1 MSMDYVAQGFV
12 EAFRLLLSFDREIYN
27 IIFLTLY
34 VTITSTFIAAI
45 IAVPLGI
52 LMGIKNF
59 IFKRSLI
66 RLLYTFM
73 SMPPVIAGL
82 IVFLTLSRRGP
93 LGQLELLFTPA
104 AMIIAQVLLVAPIIM
119 GITYNSTRE
128 KGQTIKQVAHT
139 LGANRF
145 QALGLLLFELRA
157 DILAAVVSGFGRAIS
172 EVGAVMLV
180 GGNIKGHTR
189 VMTTSIAM
197 LQSMGDY
204 SQAIAIGVV
213 LLALSFVINSILYH
227 GQKVI

>member
-1 MSMDYVAQGFV
+1 MGYIVQGFG
-12 EAFRLLLSFDREIYN
+12 EAFKLLLSFDKEIYG

-34 VTITSTFIAAI
+34 VTIMSTFIATLI
-45 IAVPLGI
+45 GVPLGI
-52 LMGIKNF
+52 LIGIKNF
-59 IFKRSLI
+59 RFKKTLI
-66 RLLYTFM
+66 RFLYTFM

-82 IVFLTLSRRGP
+82 FVYLVLARRGP
-93 LGQLELLFTPA
+93 LGQLELLFTPT
-104 AMIIAQVLLVAPIIM
+104 AMIVAQVFLVAPIIM

-128 KGQTIKQVAHT
+128 KGQRIKQVAHT
-139 LGANRF
+139 MGAGKG
-145 QALGLLLFELRA
+145 QALALLLFELKA

-204 SQAIAIGVV
+204 SQAIAIGLV
-213 LLALSFVINSILYH
+213 LLALSFIINSILYH
-227 GQKVI
+227 VQKVV

>member
-93 LGQLELLFTPA
+93 LGQLELLFTPT

>member
-1 MSMDYVAQGFV
+1 MDYIMQGFG
-12 EAFRLLLSFDREIYN
+12 EAFQLLLSLDKEIYG
-27 IIFLTLY
+27 IILLTLY
-34 VTITSTFIAAI
+34 VTIMSTCIAAI

-52 LMGIKNF
+52 LIGLKNF
-59 IFKRSLI
+59 RFKRTLI

-82 IVFLTLSRRGP
+82 FVFLVLSRRGP
-93 LGQLELLFTPA
+93 LGQLELLFTPT
-104 AMIIAQVLLVAPIIM
+104 AMIIAQVFLVTPIIM

-128 KGQTIKQVAHT
+128 KGQKIRQLAYTM
-139 LGANRF
+139 GANRI
-145 QALGLLLFELRA
+145 QSLSLLLFELRA

-213 LLALSFVINSILYH
+213 LLALSFAINSILYH
-227 GQKVI
+227 GQRVI

>member
-1 MSMDYVAQGFV
+1 MDYIMQGIL
-12 EAFRLLLSFDREIYN
+12 EAFKLLLSFDKEIYS

-34 VTITSTFIAAI
+34 VTLMSTFIATLI
-45 IAVPLGI
+45 GVPLGMLI
-52 LMGIKNF
+52 GIKNF
-59 IFKRSLI
+59 KFKKSFI

-82 IVFLTLSRRGP
+82 FVFLMLSRRGP
-93 LGQLELLFTPA
+93 LGGLELLFTPT
-104 AMIIAQVLLVAPIIM
+104 AMIIAQVFLVAPIIM
-119 GITYNSTRE
+119 GITFNNTRE
-128 KGQTIKQVAHT
+128 KGPGIRQLAHT
-139 LGANRF
+139 LGANKS
-145 QALGLLLFELRA
+145 QALALLLFELRV

-204 SQAIAIGVV
+204 SQAIAIGLV

>member
-1 MSMDYVAQGFV
+1 MDYIIQGFG
-12 EAFRLLLSFDREIYN
+12 EAFKLLFSFDKEIYS
-27 IIFLTLY
+27 IILLTLY
-34 VTITSTFIAAI
+34 VTVMSSLISTI

-52 LMGIKNF
+52 LMGIKS
-59 IFKRSLI
+59 FKLKRTMI

-82 IVFLTLSRRGP
+82 FVFLTLSRRGP
-93 LGQLELLFTPA
+93 LGQLELLFTPT
-104 AMIIAQVLLVAPIIM
+104 AMIIAQVLLVSPIIM
-119 GITYNSTRE
+119 GITYNNTRE
-128 KGQTIKQVAHT
+128 KGPSIKQVAHT
-139 LGANRF
+139 LGAGRF

-197 LQSMGDY
+197 LQGMGDY
-204 SQAIAIGVV
+204 AQAIAIGLV

-227 GQKVI
+227 GQKVV

>member
-1 MSMDYVAQGFV
+1 MDYIIQGFG
-12 EAFRLLLSFDREIYN
+12 EAIGLLLSFDKEIYS
-27 IIFLTLY
+27 IILLTLY
-34 VTITSTFIAAI
+34 VTLMSTFIAAL

-59 IFKRSLI
+59 VFKKTLI

-82 IVFLTLSRRGP
+82 FVFLILSRRGP
-93 LGQLELLFTPA
+93 LGQLELLFTPT

-119 GITYNSTRE
+119 GITYNNTRE
-128 KGQTIKQVAHT
+128 KGKTIKQVAHT
-139 LGANRF
+139 LGASKL
-145 QALGLLLFELRA
+145 QALVLLLFELRA

-172 EVGAVMLV
+172 EVGAVILV

-213 LLALSFVINSILYH
+213 LLVISFVINSILYQ